1 MDKGIARSLVYQLL
15 INDFPTDVSRKY
27 QRGAFKD
34 RQMQIPEILKEVDP
48 HNLTGTIDYLYSKV
62 PDLTELDDQP
72 QSMND

>member
-34 RQMQIPEILKEVDP
+34 RQMQTRVYEDVTEEQILSASVA
-48 HNLTGTIDYLYSKV
+48 
-62 PDLTELDDQP
+62 
-72 QSMND
+72 